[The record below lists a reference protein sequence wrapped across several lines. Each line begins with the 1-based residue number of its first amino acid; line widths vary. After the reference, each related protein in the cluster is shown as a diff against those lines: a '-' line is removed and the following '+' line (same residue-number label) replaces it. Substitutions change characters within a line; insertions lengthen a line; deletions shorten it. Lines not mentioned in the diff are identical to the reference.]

1 MQGVDLLYAHFGKNL
16 ILLTT
21 LKTHQRNEKRHNSK
35 ISFREIA
42 PSRRPSRDKWGRS
55 CRHTAGQVLLL
66 LQNSSKCKGGGR
78 HLLQFELECSIYKV
92 GRYHSTEA
100 IVILLKSFRIGIRR
114 GAHVL
119 FSLALYVCNWY
130 ILQFLPPLK
139 HNSQFTPALLISRP
153 KVWIVMV
160 AVWVS
165 IAQSIWRILVRMQ
178 QTVQAAA
185 ANR

>member
-1 MQGVDLLYAHFGKNL
+1 MKRDTTPKSASGKLL
-16 ILLTT
+16 
-21 LKTHQRNEKRHNSK
+21 RH
-35 ISFREIA
+35 
-42 PSRRPSRDKWGRS
+42 
-55 CRHTAGQVLLL
+55 AGQAVTNEAVAAATPLVKSCCCCK
-66 LQNSSKCKGGGR
+66 NSSKCKGGGR

-100 IVILLKSFRIGIRR
+100 IVILLKSVRIG

-153 KVWIVMV
+153 KVSGAMW
-160 AVWVS
+160 W
-165 IAQSIWRILVRMQ
+165 WRCECQLHNLFDVFSWECNRRCRQ
-178 QTVQAAA
+178 QQQIDSTAMAHISSST
-185 ANR
+185 

>member
-1 MQGVDLLYAHFGKNL
+1 MKRDTTPKSASGKLL
-16 ILLTT
+16 
-21 LKTHQRNEKRHNSK
+21 RH
-35 ISFREIA
+35 
-42 PSRRPSRDKWGRS
+42 
-55 CRHTAGQVLLL
+55 AGQAVTNEAVAAATPLVKSCCCCK
-66 LQNSSKCKGGGR
+66 NSSKCKGGGR

-100 IVILLKSFRIGIRR
+100 IVILLKSFRILGIRR
-114 GAHVL
+114 YTCFVC
-119 FSLALYVCNWY
+119 LALYVCNWY
-130 ILQFLPPLK
+130 ILQFLTPLK
-139 HNSQFTPALLISRP
+139 HNSRFTPALLISRP
-153 KVWIVMV
+153 KVSGAMWIVMV

>member
-1 MQGVDLLYAHFGKNL
+1 MKRDTTPKSASGKLL
-16 ILLTT
+16 
-21 LKTHQRNEKRHNSK
+21 RH
-35 ISFREIA
+35 
-42 PSRRPSRDKWGRS
+42 
-55 CRHTAGQVLLL
+55 AGQAVTNEAVAAATPLVKSCCCCK
-66 LQNSSKCKGGGR
+66 NSSKCKGGGR

-100 IVILLKSFRIGIRR
+100 IVILLKSVRIG

-153 KVWIVMV
+153 KLWIVMV
-160 AVWVS
+160 PVWVS

-185 ANR
+185 NR